1 MLYLKKFR
9 ICTKVQHDL
18 PSKSLRNI
26 LKRSISQTI
35 EAQGVIFIFG
45 GPGPGASFSFLKN
58 CVLVQLKQIF
68 SVSYPIRIADINP

>member
-9 ICTKVQHDL
+9 ICTMVQHDL

-45 GPGPGASFSFLKN
+45 GPGPGASFFILKELRIGSTQTNLFCELSYQN
-58 CVLVQLKQIF
+58 C
-68 SVSYPIRIADINP
+68 